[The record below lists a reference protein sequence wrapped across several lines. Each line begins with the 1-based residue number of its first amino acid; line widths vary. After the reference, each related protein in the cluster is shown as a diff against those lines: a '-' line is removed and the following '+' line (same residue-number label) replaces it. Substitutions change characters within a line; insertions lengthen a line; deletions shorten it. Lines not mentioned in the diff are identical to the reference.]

1 VTATAVNANTAPEV
15 TLFLEALFT
24 GPRVAD
30 MKRRGQ
36 A

>member
-1 VTATAVNANTAPEV
+1 MNSQQLLSGPD
-15 TLFLEALFT
+15 EALFT

-30 MKRRGQ
+30 KKRRGQ